1 MHAILN
7 KYGICGNTIRC
18 ADALPTAYGF
28 AEVAPAVPVFGIEK
42 QVILKRPGLRLF
54 MDKEFTFLL
63 SFIVM

>member
-1 MHAILN
+1 MYAVLN

-54 MDKEFTFLL
+54 MDKEL